1 MNMLKVNK
9 IFKILPLIVLFI
21 FSFLFSGAVFSQTQ
35 NFNVNV
41 IVPDDNSCTDCTVG
55 DITSPVI
62 SVVSSTPGVTTST
75 VKWMATD
82 DSGVRDCYFFYG
94 LNGNNNTA
102 AASTALPG
110 NYYRADLTG
119 LASTTVYTFQVSC
132 RDYTGNTS
140 ALATGSFTTLGGV
153 ARSLTVLARP
163 EKRVSRPGGNQGL
176 NATLLIYDPGQ
187 QRTVFTK
194 AIVLNAS
201 GSSTEYNVP
210 VPVGNNLQVI
220 LKGESHLAK
229 KIVGVNIVN
238 GWDLVLDFTDSGHF
252 ELLAGDVQGA
262 GLKDNFIDILDVSA
276 VDVKFNSADRESD
289 LNRDGI
295 VDVLD
300 MSVLLVNYN
309 KNGDAMPT
317 T

>member
-1 MNMLKVNK
+1 MAASRKK
-9 IFKILPLIVLFI
+9 IFILMISAMAF
-21 FSFLFSGAVFSQTQ
+21 FLFSGNAISETQ
-35 NFNVNV
+35 NLNVNV
-41 IVPDDNSCTDCTVG
+41 TVPDDSSCTDCTVG
-55 DITSPVI
+55 DRNPPIVYS
-62 SVVSSTPGVTTST
+62 VSSTPGVTTST

-82 DSGVRDCYFFYG
+82 DSGVRDCTFFYG
-94 LNGNNNTA
+94 LNGNNNTVA
-102 AASTALPG
+102 VSTALPG

-163 EKRVSRPGGNQGL
+163 EKRVNRPGGNGGL

-194 AIVLNAS
+194 AIVLNAA
-201 GSSTEYNVP
+201 GSSTEYSVP
-210 VPVGNNLQVI
+210 VPVGNNLQAI

-309 KNGDAMPT
+309 KNGDAVPT